1 MNSLFEN
8 GGGKLLILVYTDLRG
23 GNDIGKNRSVPN
35 PFIYIRVVIQ
45 ICNTHDTALLKYIHT
60 GADPGFLERGFICI
74 KVWVRFGDFISFF
87 LNVP

>member
-35 PFIYIRVVIQ
+35 PFIYIR
-45 ICNTHDTALLKYIHT
+45 AEIHSH
-60 GADPGFLERGFICI
+60 P
-74 KVWVRFGDFISFF
+74 SFYSRPCY
-87 LNVP
+87 LQE

>member
-35 PFIYIRVVIQ
+35 PFIYIRV
-45 ICNTHDTALLKYIHT
+45 
-60 GADPGFLERGFICI
+60 
-74 KVWVRFGDFISFF
+74 SFE
-87 LNVP
+87 